1 MATDKLHTAMEKV
14 LADRD
19 AAASARARGR
29 ASGAGRLA
37 PAPGEPL
44 VDAARV
50 PLAGWAA
57 ERLLGRKIVAQL
69 MDGQRAW
76 SGQRRAVEALRM
88 VRTRAL
94 HALEAAPEAVRSVA
108 VTSPRQG
115 DGKTLVSANL
125 AFGIARQTQRRVLLV
140 DGDLRLPSIGK
151 ALDLDAEY
159 GLSDYLAGDVELE
172 RCMVKS
178 ADERLFVIPQ
188 RKSLSQAPELLANG
202 VLAELMDTVR
212 KRYPH
217 WLVLIDCPPILAV
230 DDTLVILRAVDRAL
244 LVVREGHT
252 RKGEMRRAAE
262 AIGREKYLGAV
273 LNDSRSRGDSG
284 RYYYYDYGYESR

>member
-1 MATDKLHTAMEKV
+1 MAEATLHAAMEKV
-14 LADRD
+14 LAGR
-19 AAASARARGR
+19 AATAPRAAS
-29 ASGAGRLA
+29 SGHLLTR
-37 PAPGEPL
+37 APGAPL
-44 VDAARV
+44 VDTAAV
-50 PLAGWAA
+50 APAGWAA
-57 ERLLGRKIVAQL
+57 ERLLTRKIVAQL

-76 SGQRRAVEALRM
+76 SGQRRAVEALRI

-94 HALEAAPEAVRSVA
+94 HALEAASDAGCTLA

-125 AFGIARQTQRRVLLV
+125 ALGIARQTQRKVLLI
-140 DGDLRLPSIGK
+140 DGDLRLPSLHK
-151 ALDLDAEY
+151 ALDIDAPL
-159 GLSDYLAGDVELE
+159 GLSDYLAGQASLE

-178 ADERLFVIPQ
+178 PDERLFVIPQ

-202 VLAELMDTVR
+202 VLAGLTETVR
-212 KRYPH
+212 RRYPD
-217 WLVLIDCPPILAV
+217 WLVIIDCPPILAV
-230 DDTLVILRAVDRAL
+230 DDTLVILRTVDKAL
-244 LVVREGHT
+244 LVIREGQT

-262 AIGREKYLGAV
+262 AIGRDKYLGAV